1 MPTVHFYGEVLP
13 RPFLI
18 SLSNLPEINWEVP
31 ERALSLRFL
40 LEIKHSQV
48 HITVHTNQYSDDD
61 MVSLYMRA
69 WDLARASVELVAF
82 RLGWG
87 VSVVLSKFVGPDG
100 VESEIVFNDERL
112 APICKS
118 YDLTSGFSEMLKIIL
133 GNPAIFSLLHDLI
146 RAITVP
152 HASTVTCARVVDG
165 IKHLIVSGATTR
177 TQEWLQ
183 MQEALRL
190 DKSYLRLITDSSK
203 DSRHGKAVHVP
214 GNITTEITKRAWTIM
229 DRFLEY
235 KKRAAG
241 PLPTTEYPILLG

>member
-13 RPFLI
+13 RPFRI
-18 SLSNLPEINWEVP
+18 SLSNLPEVNWEVP
-31 ERALSLRFL
+31 ESGLSLRFL
-40 LEIKHSQV
+40 LEIKDSQV
-48 HITVHTNQYSDDD
+48 HITVHANKYSDDD

-87 VSVVLSKFVGPDG
+87 VDVVLSKFVRPDG
-100 VESEIVFNDERL
+100 IENDLVFSDERL

-118 YDLTSGFSEMLKIIL
+118 YDLTNGFPEMLKIVL
-133 GNPAIFSLLHDLI
+133 GDPAIFSLLHDLI

-165 IKHLIVSGATTR
+165 IKHLIASAATTR

-183 MQEALRL
+183 MREALRV
-190 DKSYLRLITDSSK
+190 DETYLRLITDYSK
-203 DSRHGKAVHVP
+203 DSRHGKAVRIP
-214 GNITTEITKRAWTIM
+214 GNITTEITKRSWKIM

-235 KKRAAG
+235 KKRNTG
-241 PLPTTEYPILLG
+241 PLPITEYPILFG